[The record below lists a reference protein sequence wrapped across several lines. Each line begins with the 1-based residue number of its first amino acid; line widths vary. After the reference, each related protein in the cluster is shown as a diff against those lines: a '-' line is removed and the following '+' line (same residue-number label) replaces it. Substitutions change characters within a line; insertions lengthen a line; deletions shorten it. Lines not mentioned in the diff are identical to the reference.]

1 MKIEEDRK
9 KKGRKKERKKR
20 SSMLNPRFVDHIHCL
35 VMDELPR

>member
-9 KKGRKKERKKR
+9 KKRGKKIIKKR
-20 SSMLNPRFVDHIHCL
+20 SLMLNLRFVDHIHCL